1 MRTFKVAAFAALLVH
16 ASATGAVAAQD
27 DPALK
32 FAEADRRDTPTE
44 PTVDPPQPS
53 VVAAAQDAGV
63 DPIDLQ
69 GAVNSTGL
77 DPRVYL
83 RGVGQ
88 LDNPPP
94 QPPPQPVLATASVS
108 GVWTRL
114 AQCEASGNWHINSG
128 NGYYGGLQ
136 EDMTFWSRYGGKA
149 YAARPDLASPD
160 AQVVVAQRGLAAQ
173 GWGAWPRCSRIL
185 GLR

>member
-1 MRTFKVAAFAALLVH
+1 MRTFKVAAMAAMLMH
-16 ASATGAVAAQD
+16 ASATGTVAAQD
-27 DPALK
+27 DPASR
-32 FAEADRRDTPTE
+32 FSEQDRRPDTAD
-44 PTVDPPQPS
+44 TVDPPPA
-53 VVAAAQDAGV
+53 VVAAAKDAGV
-63 DPIDLQ
+63 DPVDLQ

-77 DPRVYL
+77 EPRVYL
-83 RGVGQ
+83 QQQGM
-88 LDNPPP
+88 LDNPAPP
-94 QPPPQPVLATASVS
+94 APPPVYVAASTVS

-114 AQCEASGNWHINSG
+114 AQCEASGNWHVNTG

-136 EDMTFWSRYGGKA
+136 EDMTFWRSYGGTA
-149 YAARPDLASPD
+149 YASRPDLASPA